1 MSLMSVLDVAG
12 SALTAQ
18 SIRLDLIS
26 GNMANT
32 GVVASSEEEAFRA
45 RLPVFNTLYQQGIS
59 NTPVSGVEV
68 EGISLSRVPIEERHS
83 PDHPRA
89 NADGFIYES
98 NVNMVEEMANMI
110 SASRSYTANVEVMN
124 TSKQLLQRTL
134 SIGT

>member
-1 MSLMSVLDVAG
+1 MSLMNVLDVAG

-26 GNMANT
+26 GNMANV
-32 GVVASSEEEAFRA
+32 GVVASSDAEAFRA
-45 RLPVFNTLYQQGIS
+45 RLPVFSTLFHQGMS
-59 NTPVSGVEV
+59 DSPVSGIEV
-68 EGISLSRVPIEERHS
+68 EAIALSRVPIEERHS

-89 NADGFIYES
+89 NAEGFIYES

-134 SIGT
+134 SIGG